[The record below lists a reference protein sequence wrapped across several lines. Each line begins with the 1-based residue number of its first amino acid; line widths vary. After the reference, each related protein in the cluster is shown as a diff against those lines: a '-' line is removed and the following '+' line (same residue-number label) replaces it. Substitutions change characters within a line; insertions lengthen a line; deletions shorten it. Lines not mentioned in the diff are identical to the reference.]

1 MLQLFMARNR
11 INYRIPKDMPN
22 KPFSML
28 NYVPNA
34 EVRQVFGMGS

>member
-1 MLQLFMARNR
+1 MARNR
-11 INYRIPKDMPN
+11 INYCIPKDMPN

-34 EVRQVFGMGS
+34 EVRQVFGTGS